1 MCSLADLRTIL
12 TLDDLAD
19 MHEAL
24 DLREHLAAKAAAA
37 ERERSRQRDR
47 RRTHR

>member
-1 MCSLADLRTIL
+1 MCSLIELRTVY

-24 DLREHLAAKAAAA
+24 DLREHLAAKAAA
-37 ERERSRQRDR
+37 ERERSRPRDR